1 MSYKLQF
8 TKHNIS
14 FKFTNCVA
22 KSYCFVSSVIPSG
35 QNKKDNSEASCIFSK
50 EEEKKNF

>member
-1 MSYKLQF
+1 MSYKLQY
-8 TKHNIS
+8 TKHNNS
-14 FKFTNCVA
+14 FNLTKCVDE
-22 KSYCFVSSVIPSG
+22 SNLFVSSVIPSG